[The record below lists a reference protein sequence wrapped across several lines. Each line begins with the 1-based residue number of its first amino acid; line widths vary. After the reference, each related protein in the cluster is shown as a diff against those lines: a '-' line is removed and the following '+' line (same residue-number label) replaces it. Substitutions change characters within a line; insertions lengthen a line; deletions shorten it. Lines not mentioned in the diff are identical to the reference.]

1 MVSSSDDVEDVIVQG
16 LANQDRRN
24 ILKVIKLAK
33 DGAIYS
39 NILAELEMN
48 SGSLNY
54 HLRQLEGLISKNAE
68 GRYVLTPLGE
78 KALKGLYSMTE
89 DLENGY
95 EKYLNKAK
103 NRQKPSMF
111 PAFAGVLSILASC
124 FLCVFGIIVSLLI
137 AQVLLPGKPSG
148 DIAIFPWMFNV
159 VFNYL
164 GFAIGLATGIF
175 LLKRRHFGFSLG
187 ASCLLLLFGIFNFL
201 AFLATG
207 DSGSGLF
214 LALYMGLPVVVFSI
228 LSVVFVSTSKNEFN

>member
-1 MVSSSDDVEDVIVQG
+1 MVSNSDDVEDVIVQG

-33 DGAIYS
+33 DGAVYS
-39 NILAELEMN
+39 NILAELEVN

-103 NRQKPSMF
+103 TRQKPTIF
-111 PAFAGVLSILASC
+111 LTFAGVLTILASS
-124 FLCVFGIIVSLLI
+124 FLCIPGIIISLLI
-137 AQVLLPGKPSG
+137 AQVLLPGRPSG
-148 DIAIFPWMFNV
+148 DIAIFPWIFDL
-159 VFNYL
+159 VFDYF
-164 GFAIGLATGIF
+164 GFAIGLAAGIF
-175 LLKRRHFGFSLG
+175 LLKRRHYGFSLG
-187 ASCLLLLFGIFNFL
+187 TSCLLLPLGIFNVIT
-201 AFLATG
+201 FLATG
-207 DSGSGLF
+207 DSDSGLF
-214 LALYMGLPVVVFSI
+214 LALYVGLPIVIFSI
-228 LSVVFVSTSKNEFN
+228 LSIVIISTSKNEFN